1 MSAANANPLSEILI
15 YTTNSNKK
23 NEGPPVECLVEEIP
37 MDAHWIFVLK
47 SESVAMYVEA
57 YNKDGKL
64 HPRISYEEPQ
74 DVSTKTSFG
83 FVNATAHDIHKLVCE
98 SKQRGT
104 TYGFNGGEANSQ
116 TFIKE
121 ILSKLEL
128 RADPLSEILIY
139 TTNSNKKNEGPPVEC
154 LVEEIPMDAHWIFV
168 LKSESVAMYVEAYNK
183 DGKLHPRISYEE
195 PQDVSTKTSFGFV
208 NATAHDIHKLVCE
221 SKQRGTTYGFNG
233 GEANSQT
240 FIKEILSKLELRA
253 DPLSEILIYTTNSN
267 KKNEGPPIEC
277 LVEEIPMDA
286 HWIFVFKSESVAMY
300 VDAYNKNGK
309 LATRISY
316 EEPQDVFTK
325 TSFGFV
331 PATAN
336 DIPMLVYESSQIGM
350 TFGFNSGKA
359 NSQSFIKEILKKLE
373 LRVRSELK
381 IINFNKYAN

>member
-23 NEGPPVECLVEEIP
+23 NEGPPIECLVEEIP

-47 SESVAMYVEA
+47 SESVAMYVDA
-57 YNKDGKL
+57 YNKNGKL
-64 HPRISYEEPQ
+64 DTRIFYEEPQ
-74 DVSTKTSFG
+74 DIFTKTSIG
-83 FVNATAHDIHKLVCE
+83 FVNATANDIPMLVYE
-98 SKQRGT
+98 SSQIGMT
-104 TYGFNGGEANSQ
+104 FGFNSGKANSQ
-116 TFIKE
+116 SFIKE
-121 ILSKLEL
+121 ILK
-128 RADPLSEILIY
+128 
-139 TTNSNKKNEGPPVEC
+139 
-154 LVEEIPMDAHWIFV
+154 
-168 LKSESVAMYVEAYNK
+168 
-183 DGKLHPRISYEE
+183 
-195 PQDVSTKTSFGFV
+195 
-208 NATAHDIHKLVCE
+208 
-221 SKQRGTTYGFNG
+221 
-233 GEANSQT
+233 
-240 FIKEILSKLELRA
+240 KLELRA

-316 EEPQDVFTK
+316 DEPQDVIKK

-331 PATAN
+331 RATAN
-336 DIPMLVYESSQIGM
+336 DIHKLVYESKQRGM
-350 TFGFNSGKA
+350 TYGLDDGKA

-381 IINFNKYAN
+381 IINFDKYAN